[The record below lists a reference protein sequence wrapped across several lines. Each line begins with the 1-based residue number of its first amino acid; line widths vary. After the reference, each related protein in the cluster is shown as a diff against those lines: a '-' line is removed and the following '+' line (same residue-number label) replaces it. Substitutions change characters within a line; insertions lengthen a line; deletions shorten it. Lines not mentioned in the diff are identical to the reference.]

1 MSSFSSQPYLVR
13 CSSRSIAGVARG
25 TMHLAFAV
33 FLVLTLATP
42 SWRAGPFTWLPLWR
56 SPMLA
61 GAPVMFGVLGLLPG
75 VVIGTMMILRR
86 VDHPRRQWRWGKT
99 SIILP
104 LMGITLLVLIGLD
117 ASLTWR
123 TVVQLVGAG
132 LMWLVLLFAVNENPS
147 LVVPLALVLLIQGS
161 VALAQFVR
169 QGDLGL
175 GALGELTLDPGAQ
188 GISVLWARGQRWL
201 RGYGLTS
208 HPNLLGASLVI
219 FLLYLLQP
227 WLQARGWR
235 LAGLTAAVSV
245 GILGLLATFSRTSWL
260 ALGAGLAVWAAVA
273 AGRNWAERREWPK
286 RVRASLRL
294 SDLPVHLIIPIVL
307 AAIFLLVTRELV
319 TSRFVRLDT
328 PIEAHSLD
336 ERQRDSDLALTV
348 IAAHPLLGVGAGNYV
363 PSVRGIEPD
372 SRPVHNVPLLVTAE
386 LGLLGA
392 ALLLW
397 FTFSGLRAHPAAL
410 APWVAMLVIGVFD
423 NTLWLT
429 TSWRA
434 AIIMGLLVAHASAT
448 DRQQR

>member
-1 MSSFSSQPYLVR
+1 
-13 CSSRSIAGVARG
+13 
-25 TMHLAFAV
+25 
-33 FLVLTLATP
+33 
-42 SWRAGPFTWLPLWR
+42 
-56 SPMLA
+56 MLA
-61 GAPVMFGVLGLLPG
+61 GAPVVFGVLGLLPG
-75 VVIGTMMILRR
+75 LVLGTMMIRR
-86 VDHPRRQWRWGKT
+86 CADQQRRPWRWGNRNLV
-99 SIILP
+99 LP
-104 LMGITLLVLIGLD
+104 LMGLTLLVLTGLD

-123 TVVQLVGAG
+123 TVVQLVGVG
-132 LMWLVLLFAVNENPS
+132 LMWLVLLFAENENPN

-169 QGDLGL
+169 QSDLGL
-175 GALGELTLDPGAQ
+175 GALGELALDPEVQ
-188 GISVLWARGQRWL
+188 GVSVLWAGGQRWL

-219 FLLYLLQP
+219 FLLFLLQP
-227 WLQARGWR
+227 WLHARGWR
-235 LAGLTAAVSV
+235 LAGLTTVISI

-273 AGRNWAERREWPK
+273 AGTNWPERREWPK
-286 RVRASLRL
+286 RVRERLRPL
-294 SDLPVHLIIPIVL
+294 DLPVHLIIPIVL
-307 AAIFLLVTRELV
+307 AAIFLLVTRDLV

-348 IAAHPLLGVGAGNYV
+348 IAAHPLRGVGAGNYL
-363 PSVRGIEPD
+363 PSVRAIEPD
-372 SRPVHNVPLLVTAE
+372 SRPVHNVPLLATAE

-397 FTFSGLRAHPAAL
+397 FTFSGLRTHTAAL

-434 AIIMGLLVAHASAT
+434 AIIVGLLVAHASAT
-448 DRQQR
+448 DQQQR